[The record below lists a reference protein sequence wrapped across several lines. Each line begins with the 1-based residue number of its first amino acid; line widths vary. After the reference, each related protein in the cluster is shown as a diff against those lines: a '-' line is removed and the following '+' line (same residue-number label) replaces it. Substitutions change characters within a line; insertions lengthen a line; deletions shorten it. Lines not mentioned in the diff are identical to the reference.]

1 MRREASRFGEPKR
14 RRGRSLLVKP
24 SGEQAFVPEEGHPW
38 LFTASPVMAEYAKHL
53 GVPIQVHLPPGR
65 FSRPGASALHVHLFA
80 LPSHALSLPLHP
92 FWIQLR
98 PRSRLEPLPS
108 AFGHPLAEGTRLI
121 VGPPAERGRG
131 RLLADAEGRCLVEV
145 LETNLY
151 VLFDLTRQEAGLSR
165 LLLRKGLDLG
175 LGIMLESL
183 CNLSPYSLGC
193 LKVVLEH
200 LSRQTA
206 LEELRQVEGPG
217 RLAGDVLLSQ
227 RIEAAERALRAYSVF
242 LDAEERCLS
251 HYLERLQALRR
262 LQEDEERYAS
272 GFRQLLQLPEVREVR
287 IKKGAISFFTDTI
300 HVEYQKKCYRLGRF
314 RIDVAFD
321 GSVFIKNLTDPYET
335 YDHPHVSEG
344 RPCLGNIQE
353 WVRRLVEDYQ
363 FGAAAQVLIEYL
375 KTVTP
380 GDWRKSIT
388 FWKEVPRDEPPRG
401 SAPSDPHHTLGL

>member
-24 SGEQAFVPEEGHPW
+24 SGEQTFAPEEGHPW
-38 LFTASPVMAEYAKHL
+38 LFVASPVIAEYARHL

-65 FSRPGASALHVHLFA
+65 FSRPGASALHIHLFA
-80 LPSHALSLPLHP
+80 LPSHTFSLPLHP

-98 PRSRLEPLPS
+98 PRSQLEPLPS
-108 AFGHPLAEGTRLI
+108 AFSHLLAEGTRLI

-131 RLLADAEGRCLVEV
+131 RLLVDAEGRGIVEV

-151 VLFDLTRQEAGLSR
+151 VLFDLTQQEAWLSR
-165 LLLRKGLDLG
+165 LLLRKVLDLS
-175 LGIMLESL
+175 LEIMLESL
-183 CNLSPYSLGC
+183 SHLSPYSLGR
-193 LKVVLEH
+193 LKVVHEH

-206 LEELRQVEGPG
+206 LEELGHLEGTG
-217 RLAGDVLLSQ
+217 RLAEDALFSQ
-227 RIEAAERALRAYSVF
+227 RIEAAEKVLQVSSAL
-242 LDAEERCLS
+242 LDAEERRLS
-251 HYLERLQALRR
+251 RYLTRLQALRR

-272 GFRQLLQLPEVREVR
+272 GFRQLLQLPEVREVK
-287 IKKGAISFFTDTI
+287 IKKGAISFITETI
-300 HVEYQKKCYRLGRF
+300 HVEYQKKRYRLGRF
-314 RIDVAFD
+314 NIDVTFD

-344 RPCLGNIQE
+344 KPCLGNIQE

-388 FWKEVPRDEPPRG
+388 FWKEVPRDELPRE
-401 SAPSDPHHTLGL
+401 SA